1 MAEPTPSPESPA
13 AVLADVRRLRA
24 TEDDAAR
31 RLLVMAVSWAVMH
44 SVDSL
49 AAAATMH
56 VEGYGDTGIPVAGP
70 GAPLVAELSVAEL
83 AAAVGMTTDAGRSYL
98 GEAVELRYR
107 LPRVW
112 AQVTTGR
119 LPAWRAR
126 RVARGTLTLSQ
137 EAAAFVDAQVWH
149 VAHKIGPYQLDRLVE
164 EAVNRFMPAMA
175 ETRRNAAADGR
186 HFDLDTRDTSLN
198 GTARVSGELDVAD
211 VLDLDSAVAAGAEQ
225 LKALGSTDSLVVRRA
240 AAVGKLARTSRP
252 WSSPLA
258 ARSRRT
264 GERCVGWCSTPTCRR
279 TRSPTASSVASAGW
293 RTPAP

>member
-1 MAEPTPSPESPA
+1 M
-13 AVLADVRRLRA
+13 
-24 TEDDAAR
+24 
-31 RLLVMAVSWAVMH
+31 
-44 SVDSL
+44 
-49 AAAATMH
+49 
-56 VEGYGDTGIPVAGP
+56 
-70 GAPLVAELSVAEL
+70 AEL

-119 LPAWRAR
+119 LQAWRAR

-175 ETRRNAAADGR
+175 EARRNAAADGR

-198 GTARVSGELDVAD
+198 GTAHVSGELDVAD
-211 VLDLDSAVAAGAEQ
+211 ALDLDSAVAAGAEQ
-225 LKALGSTDSLVVRRA
+225 LKALGWTESLNVRRA
-240 AAVGKLARTSRP
+240 AAVGELARNQQTLE
-252 WSSPLA
+252 LA
-258 ARSRRT
+258 T
-264 GERCVGWCSTPTCRR
+264 GGEE
-279 TRSPTASSVASAGW
+279 
-293 RTPAP
+293 